1 VVDQI
6 ITVIQQ
12 FGYGYF
18 FLLIIIGANF
28 TPIPDP
34 LFIMLAGNH
43 ATLSTFHPFVAFLL
57 TYSAM
62 MLSLY
67 VKFLFARW
75 FRKQTIKSLSQ
86 SRFQKKRYEIENLI
100 ASYGSFGI
108 MLSFFLP
115 GMRHVMPLFLGTT
128 KMPHLNYITTT
139 FSFGLIW
146 TFAFFLWGFKVD
158 DAASFETISQ
168 FTILF
173 IAISIGSLAYQKRKM
188 RSKE

>member
-1 VVDQI
+1 MVDQI
-6 ITVIQQ
+6 ISVIQQ

-67 VKFLFARW
+67 IKFLFARW

-86 SRFQKKRYEIENLI
+86 SRFQKNDMKLKILLLHTVPLVLCS
-100 ASYGSFGI
+100 ASSCRECATLCPYF
-108 MLSFFLP
+108 
-115 GMRHVMPLFLGTT
+115 
-128 KMPHLNYITTT
+128 
-139 FSFGLIW
+139 
-146 TFAFFLWGFKVD
+146 
-158 DAASFETISQ
+158 
-168 FTILF
+168 
-173 IAISIGSLAYQKRKM
+173 
-188 RSKE
+188 